1 LSIDSFA
8 TRGAGALDISLLVWA
23 KPYLRTSSSME
34 DLSREAGIA
43 LAETALAAALWGT
56 SFPVISL
63 GIKAGLD
70 PRVFIFLRFAIA
82 APLLLVIA
90 IALGRSVTPLL
101 KSRAIWVIGLLNA
114 IGFLCQ
120 FIGQQYTEASVAA
133 ILVNLSVVLAAVGG
147 VVFLGEKI
155 GVYKVIG
162 VVLALGGSAMIATNG
177 DLASVAGGEAVGDA
191 LYLVAA
197 LSWGGYILYSKK
209 KTDETQWDPLAAA
222 ACIVAVTAIL
232 VLPPALTAG
241 AVPHLSAD
249 SVMAVAYTAVMNTV
263 VPFALYQQ
271 GLKYLSASSSAVM
284 LILEILVAVLI
295 SVIFLDETLTAVGWG
310 GALAVSAS
318 IILVSRAETRG
329 KSLSVRVKD
338 VSRVEDA

>member
-1 LSIDSFA
+1 
-8 TRGAGALDISLLVWA
+8 
-23 KPYLRTSSSME
+23 M
-34 DLSREAGIA
+34 A

-63 GIKAGLD
+63 GIKTGLD
-70 PRVFIFLRFAIA
+70 PWAFVFLRFAIA
-82 APLLLVIA
+82 APILLGVA
-90 IALGRSVTPLL
+90 VALGRSVTPLL
-101 KSRAIWVIGLLNA
+101 KSKAIWVIGLLNA

-120 FIGQQYTEASVAA
+120 FVGQRYTEASVAA
-133 ILVNLSVVLAAVGG
+133 ILVNLSVVMAAVGG
-147 VVFLGEKI
+147 VVFLGEKLGI
-155 GVYKVIG
+155 SKVAGVA
-162 VVLALGGSAMIATNG
+162 LALGGGAMIATNG
-177 DLASVAGGEAVGDA
+177 ELASIAGSEMLGYA

-232 VLPPALTAG
+232 VLPPALASGSMPRLSTASVT
-241 AVPHLSAD
+241 AVI
-249 SVMAVAYTAVMNTV
+249 YTAVLNTV

-271 GLKYLSASSSAVM
+271 GLKYLSATTSAVM
-284 LILEILVAVLI
+284 LVIEILIAVLI
-295 SVIFLDETLTAVGWG
+295 SVAFLGETLTAVGWG
-310 GALAVSAS
+310 GALAVSTS
-318 IILVSRAETRG
+318 IILVSRAEAGG

>member
-1 LSIDSFA
+1 M
-8 TRGAGALDISLLVWA
+8 LDISLPVRV
-23 KPYLRTSSSME
+23 KPYVRTSTSLG
-34 DLSREAGIA
+34 DLSREAGMA

-56 SFPVISL
+56 SFPIISL

-82 APLLLVIA
+82 APILLGVA
-90 IALGRSVTPLL
+90 VALGRSVTPLL
-101 KSRAIWVIGLLNA
+101 KSKAIWVIGLLNA
-114 IGFLCQ
+114 VGFLCQ
-120 FIGQQYTEASVAA
+120 FIGQKYTEASVAA
-133 ILVNLSVVLAAVGG
+133 ILVNLSVVMAAVGG
-147 VVFLGEKI
+147 VVFLGERLGLSKVA
-155 GVYKVIG
+155 GVI
-162 VVLALGGSAMIATNG
+162 LALGGSAMIATNG

-222 ACIVAVTAIL
+222 ASIIAVTAIL
-232 VLPPALTAG
+232 VFPPALAAG
-241 AVPHLSAD
+241 SMPQLSNV
-249 SVMAVAYTAVMNTV
+249 SLTAVAYTAVLNTV

-284 LILEILVAVLI
+284 LIIEIVVAVLI
-295 SVIFLDETLTAVGWG
+295 SVAFLGETLTAVGWG

-318 IILVSRAETRG
+318 IILVSRAEAGG
-329 KSLSVRVKD
+329 KSLSVHVKD